1 MIIPPV
7 TASNPYLDF
16 AQGNNLNYGDVLNY
30 VGIMDGV
37 KLGDWSYW
45 YDQAAQLPDHVK
57 DEINRLKDNLKKYYF
72 KNV

>member
-16 AQGNNLNYGDVLNY
+16 AQANNLDYGDVLNY

-37 KLGDWSYW
+37 KLSDWSYW
-45 YDQAAQLPDHVK
+45 YDQAAQLPHHVK
-57 DEINRLKDNLKKYYF
+57 VEISRLKDNLKKHYF